1 MNEEVKARAD
11 RETKKFM
18 KDVNAYLAKKAGGKV
33 PPEWACSCRLLAE
46 YYKQFIT
53 LTTLIESLDDYFVP
67 SKYGNV
73 LNPLFG
79 ARDSAARRLERL
91 MVQMGITLKEAN
103 RMDMIDVAEE
113 DDSPLATFL
122 SGKDDRKKAEKR

>member
-1 MNEEVKARAD
+1 MDNIVKTKAE

-18 KDVNAYLAKKAGGKV
+18 KDVNSYLAKKAGGKV
-33 PPEWACSCRLLAE
+33 PPEWACSCRLLGE

-79 ARDSAARRLERL
+79 ARDAAARRLERL
-91 MVQMGITLKEAN
+91 MVQMGMTLKEAS

-122 SGKDDRKKAEKR
+122 TGKDKIEKR

>member
-1 MNEEVKARAD
+1 MENNVKVKAE

-18 KDVNAYLAKKAGGKV
+18 KDVNSYLAKKAGGKV
-33 PPEWACSCRLLAE
+33 PPEWACSCRLLGE

-79 ARDSAARRLERL
+79 ARDAAARRLERL
-91 MVQMGITLKEAN
+91 MVQMGMTLKEAS

-122 SGKDDRKKAEKR
+122 TGKDKIEER

>member
-1 MNEEVKARAD
+1 MENSVKVKAE

-18 KDVNAYLAKKAGGKV
+18 KDVNSYLAKKAGGKV
-33 PPEWACSCRLLAE
+33 PPEWACSCRLLGE

-79 ARDSAARRLERL
+79 ARDAAARRLERL
-91 MVQMGITLKEAN
+91 MVQMGMTLKEAN

-122 SGKDDRKKAEKR
+122 TGKDKIEKR

>member
-1 MNEEVKARAD
+1 MENNVKVKAE

-18 KDVNAYLAKKAGGKV
+18 KDVNSYLARKAGGKV
-33 PPEWACSCRLLAE
+33 PPEWACSCRLLGE

-79 ARDSAARRLERL
+79 ARDAAARRLERL
-91 MVQMGITLKEAN
+91 MVQMGMTLKEAS

-122 SGKDDRKKAEKR
+122 TGKDKIEKR

>member
-1 MNEEVKARAD
+1 MENNVKIKAE

-18 KDVNAYLAKKAGGKV
+18 KDVNSYLAKKAGGKV
-33 PPEWACSCRLLAE
+33 PPEWACSCRLLGE
-46 YYKQFIT
+46 CYKQFIT

-79 ARDSAARRLERL
+79 ARDAAARRLERL
-91 MVQMGITLKEAN
+91 MVQMGMTLKEAN

-122 SGKDDRKKAEKR
+122 TGKDKIEKR

>member
-1 MNEEVKARAD
+1 MENNVKVKAE

-18 KDVNAYLAKKAGGKV
+18 RDVNAYLAKKAGGKV
-33 PPEWACSCRLLAE
+33 PPEWACSCRLLGE

-79 ARDSAARRLERL
+79 ARDAAARRLERL
-91 MVQMGITLKEAN
+91 MVQMGMTLKEAN

-122 SGKDDRKKAEKR
+122 TGKDKIEKR

>member
-1 MNEEVKARAD
+1 MENNVKVKAE

-18 KDVNAYLAKKAGGKV
+18 KDVNSYLAKKAGGKV
-33 PPEWACSCRLLAE
+33 PPEWACSCRLLCE

-53 LTTLIESLDDYFVP
+53 LTTLIESLDDYVVP

-79 ARDSAARRLERL
+79 ARDAAARRLERL
-91 MVQMGITLKEAN
+91 MVQMGMTLKEAS

-122 SGKDDRKKAEKR
+122 TGKDKIEKR

>member
-1 MNEEVKARAD
+1 MENNVKIKAE

-18 KDVNAYLAKKAGGKV
+18 KDVNSYLAKKAGGKV
-33 PPEWACSCRLLAE
+33 PPEWACSCRLLGE

-79 ARDSAARRLERL
+79 ARDAAARRLERL
-91 MVQMGITLKEAN
+91 MVQMGMTLKEAN

-122 SGKDDRKKAEKR
+122 TGKDKIEKR

>member
-1 MNEEVKARAD
+1 MENSVKVKAE

-18 KDVNAYLAKKAGGKV
+18 RDVNSYLAKKAGGKV
-33 PPEWACSCRLLAE
+33 PPEWACSCRLLGE

-79 ARDSAARRLERL
+79 ARDAATRRLERL
-91 MVQMGITLKEAN
+91 MVQMGMTLKEAN

-122 SGKDDRKKAEKR
+122 TGKDKIEKR

>member
-1 MNEEVKARAD
+1 MENNVKVKAE

-18 KDVNAYLAKKAGGKV
+18 KDVNSYLARKAGGKV
-33 PPEWACSCRLLAE
+33 PPEWACSCRLLCE

-79 ARDSAARRLERL
+79 ARDAAARRLERL
-91 MVQMGITLKEAN
+91 MVQMGMTLKEAS

-122 SGKDDRKKAEKR
+122 TGKDKIEKR

>member
-1 MNEEVKARAD
+1 MENSVKVKAE

-18 KDVNAYLAKKAGGKV
+18 RDVNSYLAKKAGGKV
-33 PPEWACSCRLLAE
+33 PPEWACSCRLLGE

-79 ARDSAARRLERL
+79 ARDAAARRLERL
-91 MVQMGITLKEAN
+91 MVQMGMTLKEAN

-122 SGKDDRKKAEKR
+122 TGKDKIEKR

>member
-1 MNEEVKARAD
+1 MENSVKVKAE

-18 KDVNAYLAKKAGGKV
+18 RDVNSYLARKAGGKV
-33 PPEWACSCRLLAE
+33 PPEWACSCRLLGE

-79 ARDSAARRLERL
+79 ARDAAARRLERL
-91 MVQMGITLKEAN
+91 MVQMGMTLKEAN

-122 SGKDDRKKAEKR
+122 TGKDKIEKR

>member
-1 MNEEVKARAD
+1 MENSVKVKAE

-18 KDVNAYLAKKAGGKV
+18 KDVNSYLARKAGGKV
-33 PPEWACSCRLLAE
+33 PPEWACSCRLLGE

-79 ARDSAARRLERL
+79 ARDAAARRLERL
-91 MVQMGITLKEAN
+91 MVQMGMTLKEAN

-122 SGKDDRKKAEKR
+122 Q

>member
-1 MNEEVKARAD
+1 MENNVKVKAE

-18 KDVNAYLAKKAGGKV
+18 KDVNSYLAKKAGGKV
-33 PPEWACSCRLLAE
+33 PPEWACSCRLLGE

-67 SKYGNV
+67 SKYGYV

-79 ARDSAARRLERL
+79 ARDAAARRLERL
-91 MVQMGITLKEAN
+91 MVQMGMTLKEAN

-122 SGKDDRKKAEKR
+122 TGKDKIEKR

>member
-1 MNEEVKARAD
+1 MDNNVKVKAE

-18 KDVNAYLAKKAGGKV
+18 KDVNSYLAKKAGGKV
-33 PPEWACSCRLLAE
+33 PPEWACSCRLLCE

-79 ARDSAARRLERL
+79 ARDAAARRLERL
-91 MVQMGITLKEAN
+91 MVQMGMTLKEAN

-122 SGKDDRKKAEKR
+122 TGKDKIEKR

>member
-1 MNEEVKARAD
+1 MENNVKVKAE
-11 RETKKFM
+11 RETKRFM

-33 PPEWACSCRLLAE
+33 PPEWACSCRLLGE

-79 ARDSAARRLERL
+79 ARDAAARRLERL
-91 MVQMGITLKEAN
+91 MVLTAGL
-103 RMDMIDVAEE
+103 
-113 DDSPLATFL
+113 
-122 SGKDDRKKAEKR
+122 

>member
-1 MNEEVKARAD
+1 MENNVKVKAE

-18 KDVNAYLAKKAGGKV
+18 KDVNSYLAKKAGGKV
-33 PPEWACSCRLLAE
+33 PPEWACSCRLLGE

-79 ARDSAARRLERL
+79 ARDAAARRLERL
-91 MVQMGITLKEAN
+91 MVQMGMTLKEAS

-122 SGKDDRKKAEKR
+122 TGKDKIEKR

>member
-1 MNEEVKARAD
+1 MENNVKVKAE

-18 KDVNAYLAKKAGGKV
+18 RDVNSYLAKKAGGKV
-33 PPEWACSCRLLAE
+33 PPEWACSCRLLGE

-79 ARDSAARRLERL
+79 ARDAAARRLERL
-91 MVQMGITLKEAN
+91 MVQMGMTLKEAN

-122 SGKDDRKKAEKR
+122 TGKDKIEKR

>member
-1 MNEEVKARAD
+1 MENNVKVKAE

-18 KDVNAYLAKKAGGKV
+18 RDVNSYLARKAGGKV
-33 PPEWACSCRLLAE
+33 PPEWACSCRLLGE

-79 ARDSAARRLERL
+79 ARDAAARRLERL
-91 MVQMGITLKEAN
+91 MVQMGMTLKEAS

-122 SGKDDRKKAEKR
+122 TGKDKIEKR

>member
-1 MNEEVKARAD
+1 MENNVKVKAE

-18 KDVNAYLAKKAGGKV
+18 RDVNAYLAKKAGGKV
-33 PPEWACSCRLLAE
+33 PPEWACSCRLLGE

-79 ARDSAARRLERL
+79 ARDAAARRLERL
-91 MVQMGITLKEAN
+91 MVQMGMTLKEAS

-122 SGKDDRKKAEKR
+122 TGKDKIEKR